1 MRFCVGFALLA
12 AASAVV
18 IGHPSPATA
27 KPEYTRRTSK
37 DCSFCHVP
45 PGYNLNEAGKYYAEH
60 QHSLK
65 GYTQPARPK
74 AAANHEGTKITK
86 TFS

>member
-1 MRFCVGFALLA
+1 MRFWLGLALLA
-12 AASAVV
+12 ATSALV
-18 IGHPSPATA
+18 IGHANPATA

-45 PGYNLNEAGKYYAEH
+45 PGYNLNDAGKYYAEH

-65 GYTQPARPK
+65 GYAPPAKPK
-74 AAANHEGTKITK
+74 T
-86 TFS
+86 SP